1 MAMKFRNSTKTSSS
15 YGTDQRILGCSEATG
30 GGNRVMRKAKNG
42 TLVLCLFVLYCVLL
56 SQGLKAS
63 AASAFFG
70 ALAAVPLTVH
80 LYHRVWP
87 PKISDEH
94 GRRPYRRAALIRAG
108 EVETEYESSGI
119 DVRNGREE

>member
-1 MAMKFRNSTKTSSS
+1 MEQTNEYSRAVTTQIE
-15 YGTDQRILGCSEATG
+15 GTGF
-30 GGNRVMRKAKNG
+30 MRKAKNG

-56 SQGLKAS
+56 SQGLKAN

-87 PKISDEH
+87 PPVSDERL
-94 GRRPYRRAALIRAG
+94 RRLYRRAAPIRAG
-108 EVETEYESSGI
+108 EVEDEYESSGI
-119 DVRNGREE
+119 GGRSGRE

>member
-1 MAMKFRNSTKTSSS
+1 MKR
-15 YGTDQRILGCSEATG
+15 
-30 GGNRVMRKAKNG
+30 AKYT

-87 PKISDEH
+87 PSIGES
-94 GRRPYRRAALIRAG
+94 GRRSA
-108 EVETEYESSGI
+108 YERVTPPEGDQSEAECASSGGSS
-119 DVRNGREE
+119 RGRDRE

>member
-1 MAMKFRNSTKTSSS
+1 MEQTNEYSRAVTRQVE
-15 YGTDQRILGCSEATG
+15 GTGF
-30 GGNRVMRKAKNG
+30 MRHAKNG

-87 PKISDEH
+87 PAISDEH
-94 GRRPYRRAALIRAG
+94 RRRLYRRAAPIRAG
-108 EVETEYESSGI
+108 EVESEYESSGI
-119 DVRNGREE
+119 DGRSGREE

>member
-1 MAMKFRNSTKTSSS
+1 MEQTNEYSRAVTRQVE
-15 YGTDQRILGCSEATG
+15 GTGF
-30 GGNRVMRKAKNG
+30 MRHAKNG

-87 PKISDEH
+87 AAISDE
-94 GRRPYRRAALIRAG
+94 RRRRLYRRAAPIRAG
-108 EVETEYESSGI
+108 EVESEYESSGI
-119 DVRNGREE
+119 DGRGGREE

>member
-1 MAMKFRNSTKTSSS
+1 MEQTNEYSRAVTRQVE
-15 YGTDQRILGCSEATG
+15 GTGF
-30 GGNRVMRKAKNG
+30 MRHAKNG
-42 TLVLCLFVLYCVLL
+42 ALVLCLFVLYCVLL

-87 PKISDEH
+87 PEICDEH
-94 GRRPYRRAALIRAG
+94 RRRLYRRAALIRAG
-108 EVETEYESSGI
+108 EGENAYESPGISGRI
-119 DVRNGREE
+119 GREE

>member
-1 MAMKFRNSTKTSSS
+1 MEQTNEYSRAVTTPIE
-15 YGTDQRILGCSEATG
+15 GTGF
-30 GGNRVMRKAKNG
+30 MRKAKNG

-63 AASAFFG
+63 AASTFFG

-87 PKISDEH
+87 PAIADGH
-94 GRRPYRRAALIRAG
+94 RRRVYRSAAPTGAG
-108 EVETEYESSGI
+108 EVESEYESSG
-119 DVRNGREE
+119 VGGRTRGEE

>member
-1 MAMKFRNSTKTSSS
+1 
-15 YGTDQRILGCSEATG
+15 
-30 GGNRVMRKAKNG
+30 MRRAKNG

-87 PKISDEH
+87 PAIA
-94 GRRPYRRAALIRAG
+94 GRRRLYRSAAPTGAA
-108 EVETEYESSGI
+108 EVESEYESSG
-119 DVRNGREE
+119 VGRRTRGEE

>member
-1 MAMKFRNSTKTSSS
+1 MEQTNEYSRAVTRLME
-15 YGTDQRILGCSEATG
+15 GTG
-30 GGNRVMRKAKNG
+30 VMRHAKNG

-87 PKISDEH
+87 PAISDEH
-94 GRRPYRRAALIRAG
+94 RRRYRRAAPIRAG
-108 EVETEYESSGI
+108 EVEDEYESSGI
-119 DVRNGREE
+119 RGRSGREE